1 MTYVESRCRDPP
13 ALSLFQSPRQC
24 AESHMSVFQYG
35 LMGSALAAG
44 LALFGAITFGY
55 AWYPDVVR
63 AQLGTFLAEGKELLR
78 VVQLEQEPVPL
89 PAAEA
94 WHLRVMGYLAS
105 AMGQSFARRF
115 VDSSRLP
122 VSLATVQSDG
132 HRNLEIGLRIRITRL
147 ERFLSELEQDL
158 SAGPGLRFRQ
168 RPR

>member
-1 MTYVESRCRDPP
+1 
-13 ALSLFQSPRQC
+13 
-24 AESHMSVFQYG
+24 MSVFQYG

-63 AQLGTFLAEGKELLR
+63 AQLETFLAEGKELLR
-78 VVQLEQEPVPL
+78 IAQLEQEPVPL

-94 WHLRVMGYLAS
+94 WHRRVMDYLAS
-105 AMGQSFARRF
+105 AMGQSFVRRF

-122 VSLATVQSDG
+122 ISLSTVQSDG
-132 HRNLEIGLRIRITRL
+132 HRQLEFGLRIRTTRL
-147 ERFLSELEQDL
+147 ERFLSEFDEDF
-158 SAGPGLRFRQ
+158 SAGPGSRFRQ

>member
-1 MTYVESRCRDPP
+1 
-13 ALSLFQSPRQC
+13 
-24 AESHMSVFQYG
+24 
-35 LMGSALAAG
+35 MGSALAAG

-55 AWYPDVVR
+55 AWHPDVVR

-78 VVQLEQEPVPL
+78 VAQLEQEPVPL

-94 WHLRVMGYLAS
+94 WHRQVMGYLAS
-105 AMGQSFARRF
+105 AMGQSFVRRF

-132 HRNLEIGLRIRITRL
+132 HRNLEFGLRIRITRL
-147 ERFLSELEQDL
+147 ERFLSELEQDF

>member
-1 MTYVESRCRDPP
+1 
-13 ALSLFQSPRQC
+13 
-24 AESHMSVFQYG
+24 MSVFQYA

-63 AQLGTFLAEGKELLR
+63 AQLETFLAEGKELLR
-78 VVQLEQEPVPL
+78 IAQLEQEPVPL

-94 WHLRVMGYLAS
+94 WHRRVMDYLAS
-105 AMGQSFARRF
+105 AMGQSFVRRF

-122 VSLATVQSDG
+122 NSLSTVQSDG
-132 HRNLEIGLRIRITRL
+132 HRQLEFGLRIRTTRL
-147 ERFLSELEQDL
+147 ERFLSELEQDF
-158 SAGPGLRFRQ
+158 SAGPGSSFRQ